1 MRHQHYEG
9 NPIESDT
16 EVSNVR
22 VVEDQS
28 ITMPANAESQP
39 MEAQQLLDRLQDRAT
54 AWAEEKDKIKAA
66 LDEAERQGSR
76 LADGAK
82 KMKKRFGMES

>member
-1 MRHQHYEG
+1 MKNIHYEG
-9 NPIESDT
+9 SPIESDT

-39 MEAQQLLDRLQDRAT
+39 MEAQQVLDRLQDRCT
-54 AWAEEKDKIKAA
+54 AWAEEKDKIKAE
-66 LDEAERQGSR
+66 LDDKVRQGNR

-82 KMKKRFGMES
+82 KMKRRFGMES